1 MTWYDKP
8 VMNRAV
14 LLSVLLIPIAS
25 LAVSFG
31 QPRLQVE
38 KPYGYQVGEKIEKD
52 VEVVDANL
60 QPHSLVGLIKPETK
74 VLVLVGFGGF
84 AAKVP
89 EGRFRGPL
97 WCQDSFDDLALQ
109 RALVAAFRHE
119 PVQFIGV
126 AVPPVYKPAAFGYP
140 EKAFLEPAD
149 DSPELI
155 ANAKRFIEGTQ
166 EQVARGL
173 IPFAQVYYD
182 PKYRLAEKGESPTW
196 QGKLRWHLD
205 PRKYGLP
212 IIWLIGPK
220 GEILQEPFFSN
231 DYDSDPPQIMYQ
243 FQDVKAAIEK
253 YLN

>member
-1 MTWYDKP
+1 
-8 VMNRAV
+8 MNRAAV
-14 LLSVLLIPIAS
+14 LSAVLLIFLGSQA
-25 LAVSFG
+25 AVFG

-38 KPYGYQVGEKIEKD
+38 KPYGYQVGETIEKAVAVLD
-52 VEVVDANL
+52 DNL

-74 VLVLVGFGGF
+74 VVVLVAFGGF
-84 AAKVP
+84 AAHVP

-97 WCQDSFDDLALQ
+97 WCEDSFDDLAVQ

-119 PVQFIGV
+119 AVQFIGV

-140 EKAFLEPAD
+140 EKGFLELAD
-149 DSPELI
+149 NSPDFV
-155 ANAKRFIEGTQ
+155 ANAKRFIEGTH
-166 EQVARGL
+166 EQVSRGL
-173 IPFAQVYYD
+173 IPFDQVYYD
-182 PKYRLAEKGESPTW
+182 PKYRLAEKGEAATW

-253 YLN
+253 YLAG

>member
-1 MTWYDKP
+1 M
-8 VMNRAV
+8 VV
-14 LLSVLLIPIAS
+14 QSILLAAS
-25 LAVSFG
+25 AATFG

-38 KPYGYQVGEKIEKD
+38 KPYGYQVGEKIDEALTVLD
-52 VEVVDANL
+52 GSL

-74 VLVLVGFGGF
+74 VVVLVAFGGY
-84 AAKVP
+84 AARVP

-97 WCQDSFDDLALQ
+97 WCEDSFDDLAVQ
-109 RALVAAFRHE
+109 RALVAAFRHA

-126 AVPPVYKPAAFGYP
+126 AVPPVYNPAAYGYT
-140 EKAFLEPAD
+140 ENAFLGFPD
-149 DSPELI
+149 DSAEFA

-166 EQVARGL
+166 EQVSRKL
-173 IPFAQVYYD
+173 IPFDQVFYD
-182 PKYRLAEKGESPTW
+182 PKYRLAEKPGSTAVTW

-253 YLN
+253 YLGE

>member
-1 MTWYDKP
+1 
-8 VMNRAV
+8 MNRAAV
-14 LLSVLLIPIAS
+14 LSAVLLISIAS
-25 LAVSFG
+25 LAGVFG

-38 KPYGYQVGEKIEKD
+38 KPYGYQVGETIEKA
-52 VEVVDANL
+52 VEVLDENL

-74 VLVLVGFGGF
+74 VVVLVAFGGF

-97 WCQDSFDDLALQ
+97 WCEDSFDDLAVQ
-109 RALVAAFRHE
+109 RALVAAFRHS

-140 EKAFLEPAD
+140 EKGFLELAD
-149 DSPELI
+149 SSADFV
-155 ANAKRFIEGTQ
+155 ANAKRFIEGTHD
-166 EQVARGL
+166 QVSRGL
-173 IPFAQVYYD
+173 IPFDQVYYD
-182 PKYRLAEKGESPTW
+182 PKYRLAEKSASQDRDAW

-231 DYDSDPPQIMYQ
+231 DYNSDPPQIMYQ

-253 YLN
+253 YMAG